1 MAKPRVFIS
10 STFYDLK
17 QTRADLD
24 LFLDQLGYE
33 PIRNEE
39 GDIPYGKEDALEA
52 YCYKEIENV
61 DILIS
66 IIGGRYGS
74 ESKKHQ
80 ESSVTQA
87 EIRAALTAK
96 KQVYLFIEKN
106 VLSEYETYFINK
118 GTEIKFRYVD
128 DIKIYTFIE
137 EIKGLSSNNNIKGFD
152 SVSDI
157 TKYLKEQLAGLFQ
170 RFLQEQ
176 SRIHEVNLIKGL
188 EKTSQTLNKLVNFL
202 SEENKDKT
210 EEINRILM
218 INHPL
223 TEFIKTHLKIKFN
236 FYIEALDD
244 LKSLFKAYGYEEE
257 EIFGFNSSYSFTR
270 IVNGTEYIFTIT
282 EDIFDDE
289 SKLKFCRRTD
299 WNDEWVSF
307 KIETLSNNDDD
318 LPF

>member
-1 MAKPRVFIS
+1 MAKPTVFIS

-24 LFLDQLGYE
+24 LFLDQLGYD

-66 IIGGRYGS
+66 IIGGRYGT

-106 VLSEYETYFINK
+106 VLSEYETYLLNK
-118 GTEIKFRYVD
+118 DSEIKFRYVD
-128 DIKIYTFIE
+128 DPRVYSFIE

-223 TEFIKTHLKIKFN
+223 TEFII
-236 FYIEALDD
+236 
-244 LKSLFKAYGYEEE
+244 
-257 EIFGFNSSYSFTR
+257 
-270 IVNGTEYIFTIT
+270 
-282 EDIFDDE
+282 
-289 SKLKFCRRTD
+289 
-299 WNDEWVSF
+299 
-307 KIETLSNNDDD
+307 
-318 LPF
+318 